1 MATIRVIVHGV
12 LGKMG
17 QEVLNAVSKAQD
29 MEPVGGADR
38 MAKASTMAVPG
49 NGRSIPL
56 SADLGSLLEKTKP
69 DVVVDFTNAEGCKSA
84 ANETIRRGV
93 RFVSGRTGLSEAD
106 ISKIESMAAERK
118 VGVVLAPNFALGA
131 VVLMDLVRKAA
142 PYFDYIDIIES
153 HHEQKI
159 DAPSGTSISIA
170 KAAAQARKSF
180 KRNKP
185 EKQTLAG
192 TMGGEHQGIGIH
204 SLRQPGRSAHH
215 EVVMGIQGQT
225 LTIRHDVLGRDCY
238 MPGVLAAVREVVNR
252 KGLVLGLDKI
262 LGLQ

>member
-1 MATIRVIVHGV
+1 MAAIRVVVHGV

-17 QEVLNAVSKAQD
+17 QEVLRAVTKAPD
-29 MEPVGGADR
+29 MEAVGAADR
-38 MAKASTMAVPG
+38 TAKTNLLSIPG
-49 NGRSIPL
+49 DSRTIPL
-56 SADLGSLLEKTKP
+56 SSDLGAVLEETKP

-84 ANETIRRGV
+84 ASESIKRGV
-93 RFVSGRTGLSEAD
+93 RFVSGSTGLSEAE
-106 ISKIESMAAERK
+106 ISRIESMAAERK
-118 VGVVLAPNFALGA
+118 VGVVLASNFALGA

-159 DAPSGTSISIA
+159 DSPSGTSLSIA
-170 KAAAQARKSF
+170 RAATQSKKAF
-180 KRNKP
+180 KRNRP

-192 TMGGEHQGIGIH
+192 TMGGEQGGVGIH

-225 LTIRHDVLGRDCY
+225 LTLRHDVLGRDCY

-252 KGLVLGLDKI
+252 KGLVVGLDKI